1 MPVGT
6 EDRRVRKTKK
16 AIRNAFAALLATQ
29 DINQI
34 TVKEI
39 ADKADINRKTFY
51 NYYRGIHEVMD
62 EIENSLVQAFDESL
76 YQTATL
82 IDLRDPAPVFQRL
95 TQLLQDDQELYGC
108 LLCMTGNSSLKEKLF
123 STLKAH
129 ALDSLQLHLTLSEEE
144 TEILAHYIFA
154 GLMSV
159 YQYWFRSNRQMPIE
173 DLTQLVS
180 RLSFYGVT
188 AVLAPDLV
196 AQN

>member
-1 MPVGT
+1 MPAGT

-51 NYYRGIHEVMD
+51 NYYRGNHEVMD

-129 ALDSLQLHLTLSEEE
+129 ALDSLPLHLTLSEEE

>member
-1 MPVGT
+1 
-6 EDRRVRKTKK
+6 
-16 AIRNAFAALLATQ
+16 
-29 DINQI
+29 
-34 TVKEI
+34 
-39 ADKADINRKTFY
+39 
-51 NYYRGIHEVMD
+51 
-62 EIENSLVQAFDESL
+62 
-76 YQTATL
+76 
-82 IDLRDPAPVFQRL
+82 
-95 TQLLQDDQELYGC
+95 
-108 LLCMTGNSSLKEKLF
+108 
-123 STLKAH
+123 LKAH